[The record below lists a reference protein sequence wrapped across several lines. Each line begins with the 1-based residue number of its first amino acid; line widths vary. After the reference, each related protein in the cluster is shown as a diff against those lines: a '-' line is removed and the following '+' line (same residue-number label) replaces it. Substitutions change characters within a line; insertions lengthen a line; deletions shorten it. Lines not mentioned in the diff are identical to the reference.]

1 MIWKR
6 ALRSMAFQTVSAALF
21 GIFYILISQ
30 KQAACL
36 SPFLLL
42 VFAPV
47 SGLLDVMFLSVE
59 RSMRSIFIFNGIL
72 VAAFFAAVFLSSPD
86 AEVLIRLMALPV
98 SMFYC
103 AYSVKLAAN
112 DVSYR
117 TFLRMLDF
125 SIVMFLVVSVC
136 MQTRSYPAEMTYMVA
151 VATSVSLFS
160 VLFMRHDGTGG
171 RGWISTIV
179 LIAAIILLV
188 FLLAGYASAAGGS
201 IVALW
206 NLVQRFFYL
215 VYDFFN
221 WLFSLLPK
229 VDAAP
234 DDNLI
239 PLVTDDPYRKG
250 ELVRGAIPDKILELA
265 LLIVLTAAGL
275 VLLIYWIRRMRRM
288 HHVVTRKK
296 RKVFAATATAGIMM
310 ALASLCRMVRARIFI
325 LKNRGNSVGLYFW
338 LRSALR
344 KDELGKRRAETPRE
358 FLTRLSKAVPGC
370 AVASLADDVEL
381 VFYSGAKSVPDDVP
395 GAAAVRMRIRRFRAY
410 RRLMA
415 FLNAMKSRIARH

>member
-6 ALRSMAFQTVSAALF
+6 ALRAAAFQAVSAALF
-21 GIFYILISQ
+21 GVFYILISQ
-30 KQAACL
+30 RQEVPIF
-36 SPFLLL
+36 PFLLL
-42 VFAPV
+42 LFAP
-47 SGLLDVMFLSVE
+47 SAGLLDVLFLSGE
-59 RSMRSIFIFNGIL
+59 RSTRSIFIFNGIL
-72 VAAFFAAVFLSSPD
+72 TAAFSVTVFLSCTD
-86 AEVLIRLMALPV
+86 MDVLIRLMALPV
-98 SMFYC
+98 SIFYC
-103 AYSVKLAAN
+103 AYSVKIAAD

-125 SIVMFLVVSVC
+125 GIVVFLVVAVC
-136 MQTRSYPAEMTYMVA
+136 TQTRGYPEEMTYMSA
-151 VATSVSLFS
+151 VAISVSLFA
-160 VLFMRHDGTGG
+160 VLLMRHDGTGG
-171 RGWISTIV
+171 RGWVSTIV
-179 LIAAIILLV
+179 LIAALVALV

-201 IVALW
+201 IMALW

-250 ELVRGAIPDKILELA
+250 EVVREALPDKILELA

-275 VLLIYWIRRMRRM
+275 VLLVYWIRRMRRM
-288 HHVVTRKK
+288 RHVPAGKK
-296 RKVFAATATAGIMM
+296 RRVFAASAATGVRM
-310 ALASLCRMVRARIFI
+310 AFASLCRMLRTGLYIFR
-325 LKNRGNSVGLYFW
+325 NRGNSVGLYFW

-358 FLTRLSKAVPGC
+358 FLTRLDEAVPGC
-370 AVASLADDVEL
+370 AVASLADDIEL
-381 VFYSGAKSVPDDVP
+381 VFYSGVKNVPDDVP
-395 GAAAVRMRIRRFRAY
+395 NAAAVRMRIRRVRAC
-410 RRLMA
+410 RRAMA
-415 FLNAMKSRIARH
+415 FLMALKNRFRRR